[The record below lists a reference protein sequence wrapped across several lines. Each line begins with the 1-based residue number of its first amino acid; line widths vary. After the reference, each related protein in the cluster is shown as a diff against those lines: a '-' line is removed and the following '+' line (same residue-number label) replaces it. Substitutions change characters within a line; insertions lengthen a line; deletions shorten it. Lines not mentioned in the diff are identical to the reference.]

1 MRNGRSGPA
10 SRIPQTDRSRLPDR
24 LHPPG
29 PAARCVI
36 HISVRALTVRVLTV
50 RVLRMSTPEMNLAS
64 SLELLR
70 WIGWAQRKA
79 GEDWIREREISFE
92 QGFVLGYLVQNPGSI
107 QRDIAEV
114 TRTSAA
120 SVSSLLQGLE
130 RRGLIERRTDGD
142 ERSKRVYATP
152 DGIELIAG
160 FDAAMAAADDTIL
173 A

>member
-1 MRNGRSGPA
+1 
-10 SRIPQTDRSRLPDR
+10 
-24 LHPPG
+24 
-29 PAARCVI
+29 
-36 HISVRALTVRVLTV
+36 
-50 RVLRMSTPEMNLAS
+50 MSTPEMNLAS

-107 QRDIAEV
+107 QRDIAQV
-114 TRTSAA
+114 SRTSAA

-130 RRGLIERRTDGD
+130 RRGLVDRRTEGGN

-152 DGIELIAG
+152 EGVELISG
-160 FDAAMAAADDTIL
+160 FDAAMAATEETIL
-173 A
+173 APLDEAERPSLHSLLTKITPVLQRPTRS